1 MSVSPVSPASP
12 EVPVEPRRYHHRHP
26 VRVYWEDTD
35 AGGIVFYGNYLKFME
50 RARTEWL
57 STLGFGQESMRRAG
71 EGMFIVAETTL
82 RYLKPARLDDQL
94 VVTVAVTEIGRASVT
109 FSQEVWRADTLLTQG
124 MVRIGWVQPVTPRDA
139 SVAQAGDEASGE
151 DSFRPARIP
160 ARILAILPTPISAS
174 KG

>member
-1 MSVSPVSPASP
+1 MSVSPVSSASP
-12 EVPVEPRRYHHRHP
+12 ESSRYHHRHT

-57 STLGFGQESMRRAG
+57 SALGFGQESMRRAG

-94 VVTVAVTEIGRASVT
+94 TVTVAVTEVGRASVT
-109 FSQEVWRADTLLTQG
+109 FAQEVWRADTLLTQG
-124 MVRIGWVQPVTPRDA
+124 MVRIGWVQPV
-139 SVAQAGDEASGE
+139 VAQAGDEASGE